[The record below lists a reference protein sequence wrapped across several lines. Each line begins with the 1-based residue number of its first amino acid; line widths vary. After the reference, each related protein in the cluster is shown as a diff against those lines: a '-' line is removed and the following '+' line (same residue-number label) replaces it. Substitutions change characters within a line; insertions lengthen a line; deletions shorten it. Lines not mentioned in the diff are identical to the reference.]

1 MTTPTNGRAGVPA
14 GRARPRRSPGAGRF
28 HSWRVAVRIARR
40 DAWRAKGRSLM
51 VLAMI
56 AIPVVGVSAADVTI
70 RSSQLTPQQTITR
83 DIGAADA
90 RLEDGGQGPQALQQ
104 SPKVDALMPARQ
116 TDTGTEPAASG
127 VTTPQD
133 VDPKAALPAG
143 SRFITDQTVRARIL
157 TKSGMTDTEVRELNA
172 ADPLAAGITDLTR
185 GRYAT
190 APDEMIATNAFLE
203 HSGLHV
209 GSAVRAFGLNRA
221 YRIVGAYD
229 LPSKLG
235 TDQLGALPGTF
246 IGRYRAAREA
256 TGSDAGDTQR
266 PSYLVEV
273 AGGFTWDMVRS
284 ANARGV
290 VVHSRMVMLRPPADS
305 EVPLYRNPGF
315 HRLPPSADHAA
326 LTAGAT
332 IGGMALLEVC
342 LLAGPAFAVG
352 ARRSR
357 RQLGLVGA
365 NGGDR
370 RHIRAI
376 VVSGGLVI
384 GGVAAVT
391 GTVLGLVLTLV
402 LRARLEEYAGSRFGG
417 IVLRPAELVGAA
429 ALAMLTGLIA
439 AIVPAVNASRQN
451 VLSALT
457 GRPGTRKATRLLPAA
472 GVVAVCLGA
481 MIAVYGSVHSG
492 SAYIVA
498 GGSAIAELGLVAL
511 TPLIVGGFGRL
522 GRWLALA
529 PRLAL
534 RDAVRHRSRTAPAVA
549 AVLAAVAGTVA
560 IATYSAS
567 QHQQDQDAYIARAP
581 RGVLAVSLPSRQG
594 RDLDAVRDSVEKIV
608 PVRERA
614 DVFRLSVADRI
625 CDAYSP
631 QPGCG
636 SVEPVRPTVNV
647 CPTTDP
653 DAVRRLSPSQVQ
665 ALADDWRCKGDPTTP
680 ALVPEQGILIGGPT
694 VLRALGVEDP
704 AAREALAHGKAVL
717 FDRTLNSHGSLR
729 LRVTPDQSKTANT
742 VKALPAQVS
751 SAQAYGVKVLMSQRA
766 AESLGLKAVPL
777 GTYFT
782 TSRMPSGSQQQELKH
797 DVAKLGID
805 AHVYLER
812 GYTSKNSLIQTALAV
827 FAGLVTIGAAGVAT
841 GLAQA
846 DAEADLRTL
855 AAVGAPSRIRRT
867 LSGLQCGAI
876 AMMGVVLGTAAGILP
891 AVALRRID
899 RQQALAIARQA
910 AIDSPGALHVDVPV
924 VVPWTT
930 LGMLLVL
937 VPLGATLLAALI
949 TRSHRTLGR
958 RAEA

>member
-1 MTTPTNGRAGVPA
+1 
-14 GRARPRRSPGAGRF
+14 
-28 HSWRVAVRIARR
+28 
-40 DAWRAKGRSLM
+40 
-51 VLAMI
+51 MI
-56 AIPVVGVSAADVTI
+56 AVPVVGVSAADVTI
-70 RSSQLTPQQTITR
+70 RSSQLTRQQTITR

-90 RLEDGGQGPQALQQ
+90 RLEDGEQGPQALQQ
-104 SPKVDALMPARQ
+104 SPQVDAIMPARR
-116 TDTGTEPAASG
+116 TDTGTVPADSRVVA
-127 VTTPQD
+127 VQD
-133 VDPKAALPAG
+133 VDPKAAVPAG
-143 SRFITDQTVRARIL
+143 ARFITDRTVRAGML
-157 TKSGMTDTEVRELNA
+157 TKSGMADTEVRELNA
-172 ADPLAAGITDLTR
+172 SDPLAAGITDLTR

-209 GSAVRAFGLNRA
+209 GSAVRAFGLDRA

-229 LPSKLG
+229 LPSRLG
-235 TDQLGALPGTF
+235 TDQLDALPGAF
-246 IGRYRAAREA
+246 IDRYRAAREA
-256 TGSDAGDTQR
+256 TGSDSGDTRQT
-266 PSYLVEV
+266 SYLVKV

-290 VVHSRMVMLRPPADS
+290 VVHSRTVMLRPPADS
-305 EVPLYRNPGF
+305 EVPLYRNPDF
-315 HRLPPSADHAA
+315 HRPPPSADHAA

-357 RQLGLVGA
+357 RHLGLVAA

-376 VVSGGLVI
+376 VLSGGLVI
-384 GGVAAVT
+384 GSVAAVT

-402 LRARLEEYAGSRFGG
+402 LRTRLEEYAGSRFGG
-417 IVLRPAELVGAA
+417 IVLRPAELLGAA
-429 ALAMLTGLIA
+429 GLAVLTGLIA

-457 GRPGTRKATRLLPAA
+457 GRRGTRKATRLLPVA
-472 GVVAVCLGA
+472 GIVAVCLGA
-481 MIAVYGSVHSG
+481 VIAVHGSVRSG
-492 SAYIVA
+492 SAYVVA

-534 RDAVRHRSRTAPAVA
+534 RDAVRHRGRTAPAVA
-549 AVLAAVAGTVA
+549 AVMAAVAGTVA

-567 QHQQDQDAYIARAP
+567 RHQQDQDAYIPRAP
-581 RGVLAVSLPSRQG
+581 RGVLAISLPSREG
-594 RDLDAVRDSVEKIV
+594 RDLAAVRDSVEGVV
-608 PVRERA
+608 PVREQA
-614 DVFRLSVADRI
+614 EVFRPSAGDRI
-625 CDAYSP
+625 CDAYTS

-636 SVEPVRPTVNV
+636 SVEPVRPAAND
-647 CPTTDP
+647 CPATDP
-653 DAVRRLSPSQVQ
+653 DAVREFSPSRFQ
-665 ALADDWRCKGDPTTP
+665 ALANDWRCKGDPATS
-680 ALVPEQGILIGGPT
+680 AIVVEQGLVIGGPK
-694 VLRALGVEDP
+694 VLQALGVKDP
-704 AAREALAHGKAVL
+704 AARQALDHGKAVL
-717 FDRTLNSHGSLR
+717 FDRSLNSHGSLE

-742 VKALPAQVS
+742 VKKLPAQVS
-751 SAQAYGVKVLMSQRA
+751 SARAYGVKVLMSERA

-777 GTYFT
+777 GAYFT
-782 TSRMPSGSQQQELKH
+782 TSRMPSAAEQQELKH
-797 DVAKLGID
+797 DVTKLGID

-812 GYTSKNSLIQTALAV
+812 GYTSRNSLIQAALAV

-876 AMMGVVLGTAAGILP
+876 AVMGVLLGTAAGILP
-891 AVALRRID
+891 AVALRRVD

-910 AIDSPGALHVDVPV
+910 AIDSPGAVHVNVPV
-924 VVPWTT
+924 VVPWMT